1 MKFLIN
7 TLAVVSILI
16 LSGCASIVNEAMVPI
31 SLSFSDGSS
40 GYCTLE
46 NKRGSW
52 RTELP
57 GVVYVRRSDDVLKY
71 RATTDDGREAT
82 GSIASRIGAEIV
94 ASAVFLDLGIVDS
107 ITDKHRYYPDSF
119 VIPVVKAN

>member
-94 ASAVFLDLGIVDS
+94 ASAVFLDLGIETQLRTN
-107 ITDKHRYYPDSF
+107 IAIIRIRLLYL
-119 VIPVVKAN
+119 

>member
-7 TLAVVSILI
+7 TVAVVSILI
-16 LSGCASIVNEAMVPI
+16 FSGCASIVNDPMVPI

-40 GYCTLE
+40 GSCTLE

-52 RTELP
+52 RTEIP

-71 RATTDDGREAT
+71 MATTDDGREAN
-82 GSIASRIGAEIV
+82 GSISSRIGAEIV

-107 ITDKHRYYPDSF
+107 ITDKHRYYPESF
-119 VIPVVKAN
+119 VMPIVKAN

>member
-1 MKFLIN
+1 MRYLIN
-7 TLAVVSILI
+7 IIVVVSVLI

-40 GYCTLE
+40 GFCTLE

-57 GVVYVRRSDDVLKY
+57 GVIYVRRSDDVLKY
-71 RATTDDGREAT
+71 RASTEDGREAS
-82 GSIASRIGAEIV
+82 GSISSRMGAEIV
-94 ASAVFLDLGIVDS
+94 ASAVFLDFGIVDS

-119 VIPVVKAN
+119 VIPVVQAN